1 MKHFYLNRF
10 AAFLLLL
17 LMVSMLLLGGCV
29 NSQIVGFQIDLENNH
44 FVFRGTQVLFVGEEL
59 SDRQFRELLSIC
71 RDVTVFKRTDA
82 ANVKYVYLGEENRF
96 FLPLYQQDFQKVSSF
111 EAENDA
117 LVGATLR
124 RKGVE
129 DSYRARAEVSSVFQ
143 TELDGCAFLNLERAN
158 NRSGVYE
165 INGFGAQKAAAALE
179 SYLSA
184 NSVAC
189 RRMEM
194 EKTALFSYGDTA
206 QYKFIGGLL
215 WLLHLAALFGYLLLF
230 LLQIRPFWDVAY
242 QAGLRRRWSFQK
254 AVGKNGLLFFLSATF
269 FLLFQWCYLKA
280 AGLSACFFATAGIFL
295 PYQLFLY
302 LFTSLVCFLR
312 MRRGTG

>member
-1 MKHFYLNRF
+1 MKHFYLNRS

-44 FVFRGTQVLFVGEEL
+44 FVFRGTQILYVGEEL

-82 ANVKYVYLGEENRF
+82 ANAKYVYLGEENRF

-111 EAENDA
+111 EAANDA
-117 LVGATLR
+117 LVGSNLWR
-124 RKGVE
+124 RGPGN
-129 DSYRARAEVSSVFQ
+129 SYRRRAKVSSVFQ
-143 TELDGCAFLNLERAN
+143 TELDGCVYLNLERAAK
-158 NRSGVYE
+158 RSGVYE
-165 INGFGAQKAAAALE
+165 INGFGAKKAAAALE
-179 SYLSA
+179 KYLHT
-184 NSVAC
+184 NGIAC
-189 RRMEM
+189 KRMDM

-215 WLLHLAALFGYLLLF
+215 WLLHLAALAGYLILF
-230 LLQIRPFWDVAY
+230 LLQIRPFWSVAY
-242 QAGLRRRWSFQK
+242 QAGLRLRWGFQK
-254 AVGKNGLLFFLSATF
+254 AGGKNGLLFLFSAAI
-269 FLLFQWCYLKA
+269 FLLFEWRYLKS
-280 AGLSACFFATAGIFL
+280 AGLSAYFFATAGVLL

-312 MRRGTG
+312 MRRETG